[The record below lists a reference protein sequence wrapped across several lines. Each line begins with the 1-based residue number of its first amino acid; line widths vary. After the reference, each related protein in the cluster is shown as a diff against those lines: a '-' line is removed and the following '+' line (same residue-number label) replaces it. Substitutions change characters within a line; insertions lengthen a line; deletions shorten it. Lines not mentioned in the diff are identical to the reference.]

1 MASIDEG
8 STKLASAEE
17 KPMNGAT
24 EAHKRSI
31 IYGTL
36 ATPIKKPDTD
46 HTHRW
51 TVFVKSGQNHPADN
65 LTTYIKRISFKL
77 HDSFAQPLRT
87 LEEPPWEVN
96 ETGWGEFTIQIKI
109 MFVDPNQRPITINHQ
124 LKLYPPEDMGQL
136 KTSKPVLSQFYDEIV
151 QHRDCIARILIF
163 L

>member
-1 MASIDEG
+1 MAEG
-8 STKLASAEE
+8 LKEE
-17 KPMNGAT
+17 AAMDGGKVY
-24 EAHKRSI
+24 KRSI

-109 MFVDPNQRPITINHQ
+109 TFVDPNQRPITINHQ

-151 QHRDCIARILIF
+151 HDKRFLLVSFLFRFLNNARI
-163 L
+163 